1 MKNFEAASFGVL
13 RMGLRDFIEK
23 AKRVIRLS
31 RKPTLK
37 EVNYGVRMSLLAIL
51 VLGVLAFIIRILFW
65 AFTGF

>member
-1 MKNFEAASFGVL
+1 
-13 RMGLRDFIEK
+13 MGLREFIEK

-51 VLGVLAFIIRILFW
+51 VLGVIAFIIRILFW